1 MPTAAW
7 QASTGQVVGQTGRAG
22 VLEPMK
28 VIVFASDF
36 AEGDLIRQATMYAG
50 VEAEAYVQMKS
61 VLAGWTENS
70 ADLVIYASDVTTA
83 PLQEVRDIREVT
95 HMPLMVITDPV
106 VEAVHCDI
114 LQGGADLVLMRPVG
128 PRVLVSY
135 VQVLLR
141 RVDMVP
147 QSVLN
152 TINLGNFSLD
162 STTRLVTVEGGAPQR
177 LTRLEFRLLYVLVSN
192 REQVVP
198 SDTLI
203 ERVWGYESRGDSELL
218 RGLISR
224 LRRKVERDPQTPK
237 YIENVS
243 SLGYRFTLGVPLR
256 A

>member
-1 MPTAAW
+1 MKVLVFAADTTEGDLLG
-7 QASTGQVVGQTGRAG
+7 QAIVYAGVAAEGQVQMQQ
-22 VLEPMK
+22 VLADWSRNAADL
-28 VIVFASDF
+28 IIFASDT
-36 AEGDLIRQATMYAG
+36 I
-50 VEAEAYVQMKS
+50 
-61 VLAGWTENS
+61 TET
-70 ADLVIYASDVTTA
+70 LKHVC
-83 PLQEVRDIREVT
+83 DIREVT
-95 HMPLMVITDPV
+95 PTPLLVITDPV
-106 VEAVHCDI
+106 GESLHCDI
-114 LQGGADLVLMRPVG
+114 LRAGADLVLMRPVG
-128 PRVLVSY
+128 PRVLIGY

-152 TINLGNFSLD
+152 AFHLDNFSLD
-162 STTRLVTVEGGAPQR
+162 SATRSVTVEGGPPQR

-203 ERVWGYESRGDSELL
+203 ERVWGYESRGDAELL

-224 LRRKVERDPQTPK
+224 VRRKVEPDPQNPR

-243 SLGYRFTLGVPLR
+243 SLGYRFTLKGPLR

>member
-1 MPTAAW
+1 
-7 QASTGQVVGQTGRAG
+7 
-22 VLEPMK
+22 MK
-28 VIVFASDF
+28 VIVFASDI
-36 AEGDLIRQATMYAG
+36 AEGNLIRQAIVYAG
-50 VEAEAYVQMKS
+50 VDAEAHVQMHK
-61 VLAGWTENS
+61 VLAGWSENS
-70 ADLVIYASDVTTA
+70 ADLIILTSDTITA
-83 PLQEVRDIREVT
+83 PLQEIRDIRETT
-95 HMPLMVITDPV
+95 HMPLLVITDPV

-114 LQGGADLVLMRPVG
+114 LQASADLVLMRPVG

-152 TINLGNFSLD
+152 AFNLDGFSLD
-162 STTRLVTVEGGAPQR
+162 SATRSVTVDDGAPQR

-203 ERVWGYESRGDSELL
+203 ERVWGYESRGDAELL

-224 LRRKVERDPQTPK
+224 LRRKVERDPQNPR